1 MTKSVYLDN
10 AATTALDKK
19 VLEKM
24 LPYFTDD
31 YGNANSQHAFGR
43 KAAAAVDGARD
54 TIAALIGAKPSEIYF
69 TSGGTEADNWAVK
82 GICAKRKSKG
92 KHIIISAIEHAAMLS
107 SVKQLKNEGFEVSYL
122 GVDED
127 GIIKLDELKDLVRED
142 TIFVGIMAANNEMGA
157 IQPIAEAAKIA
168 KAKGAVFFTDA
179 VQAAGS
185 LHLDVKR
192 DNIDMMAISAHKFYG
207 PKGIGVLYVK
217 NGIAM
222 ENLVSG
228 GHQERS
234 RRGGTT
240 NVPLVVGMAAAMQQA
255 FADMDKNNEYIK
267 NLRDTFI
274 NRVEAEIPY
283 IKLNGHRTK
292 RLPNNANFSFRY
304 IEGESILMS
313 LDLKGIAV
321 SSGSACSS
329 GSLEPSHVLLAMGL
343 PEGLAHGSIRF
354 TFGKDNTLEDVD
366 YTVQTLKEITE
377 RLREL
382 SPLFKLKEG
391 EPVYV

>member
-157 IQPIAEAAKIA
+157 IQPI
-168 KAKGAVFFTDA
+168 
-179 VQAAGS
+179 
-185 LHLDVKR
+185 
-192 DNIDMMAISAHKFYG
+192 
-207 PKGIGVLYVK
+207 
-217 NGIAM
+217 
-222 ENLVSG
+222 
-228 GHQERS
+228 GHWY
-234 RRGGTT
+234 
-240 NVPLVVGMAAAMQQA
+240 
-255 FADMDKNNEYIK
+255 AD
-267 NLRDTFI
+267 
-274 NRVEAEIPY
+274 
-283 IKLNGHRTK
+283 
-292 RLPNNANFSFRY
+292 
-304 IEGESILMS
+304 
-313 LDLKGIAV
+313 
-321 SSGSACSS
+321 
-329 GSLEPSHVLLAMGL
+329 
-343 PEGLAHGSIRF
+343 
-354 TFGKDNTLEDVD
+354 
-366 YTVQTLKEITE
+366 
-377 RLREL
+377 
-382 SPLFKLKEG
+382 
-391 EPVYV
+391 